1 MGKAYSEEEKEKI
14 HQQLLEEGIKLFHE
28 NGKKTLSIRELT
40 KRVGIS
46 QGGFYNFYE
55 SKEELIIE
63 IANLRISQK
72 LTKIMEEM
80 DVSQMEPVEYFRK
93 VLYDY
98 TMDQAVKA
106 RHSQMYRDMLDLMS
120 ERNGMS
126 NEKSRKG
133 MIVLF
138 QRLKQYGEERGQ
150 RIEIDENGLCNLVQS
165 CYILLLNQFQ
175 LEEAYFSTIL
185 QALIQEGSA
194 RFIHISDDDS

>member
-80 DVSQMEPVEYFRK
+80 DDSQMEPVEYFRK

-106 RHSQMYRDMLDLMS
+106 RHSQMYRDMLDLMA

-126 NEKSRKG
+126 DEKSRKG
-133 MIVLF
+133 MIGLF

-150 RIEIDENGLCNLVQS
+150 RIEIDEKGLCNLVQS

-175 LEEAYFSTIL
+175 LEETYFSTIL

-194 RFIHISDDDS
+194 RFIHISEDDS

>member
-1 MGKAYSEEEKEKI
+1 MGKAYSEEEKETI
-14 HQQLLEEGIKLFHE
+14 HQQLMEEGIKLFHE

-72 LTKIMEEM
+72 LTKIMEAM
-80 DVSQMEPVEYFRK
+80 DVSQLEPVEYFRK

-106 RHSQMYRDMLDLMS
+106 RQKAHREDAISGFS
-120 ERNGMS
+120 E
-126 NEKSRKG
+126 
-133 MIVLF
+133 
-138 QRLKQYGEERGQ
+138 
-150 RIEIDENGLCNLVQS
+150 
-165 CYILLLNQFQ
+165 
-175 LEEAYFSTIL
+175 
-185 QALIQEGSA
+185 
-194 RFIHISDDDS
+194 

>member
-80 DVSQMEPVEYFRK
+80 DASQMEPVEYFRK

-106 RHSQMYRDMLDLMS
+106 RHSQMYRDMLDLMA

-126 NEKSRKG
+126 DEKSRKG
-133 MIVLF
+133 MIGLF

-150 RIEIDENGLCNLVQS
+150 RIEIDEKGLCNLVQS

-175 LEEAYFSTIL
+175 LEETYFSTIL

-194 RFIHISDDDS
+194 RFIHISEDDS

>member
-40 KRVGIS
+40 KRVEIS

-63 IANLRISQK
+63 IANLKISQK

-80 DVSQMEPVEYFRK
+80 NDSQMEPVEYFRK

-106 RHSQMYRDMLDLMS
+106 RHSQMYRDMLDLMA

-126 NEKSRKG
+126 DEKSRKG
-133 MIVLF
+133 MIGLF

-150 RIEIDENGLCNLVQS
+150 RIEIDEKGLCNLVQS

-175 LEEAYFSTIL
+175 LEETYFSTIL

-194 RFIHISDDDS
+194 RFIHISEDDS